1 MRTRTAFIPLAS
13 VETHAQHDALR
24 DMMDRCEE
32 LADELDAG
40 RGNLVRLRRAV
51 ALLRAAFNGH
61 RAFEDQAPSSA
72 RASDPSGSVRVVRV
86 HENRDD
92 ERRAIRVQP
101 EARPTEMLRDVIATL
116 RSHLAGEERHLLHEA
131 AIPRS
136 RGDRIR
142 RRTGHPRRGS
152 RDVRPRE

>member
-1 MRTRTAFIPLAS
+1 MQATRTGSRRFH
-13 VETHAQHDALR
+13 EAL
-24 DMMDRCEE
+24 E
-32 LADELDAG
+32 DEH
-40 RGNLVRLRRAV
+40 VRLEATL
-51 ALLRAAFNGH
+51 A
-61 RAFEDQAPSSA
+61 
-72 RASDPSGSVRVVRV
+72 
-86 HENRDD
+86 D

-101 EARPTEMLRDVIATL
+101 DARPTEMLRDVIATL
-116 RSHLAGEERHLLHEA
+116 RSHLAGEERHLLQEA